1 MLRVGAMLVLT
12 RDQILDILIV
22 KVQSIDLLTHRL
34 KDDTW
39 VIGLKN
45 Y

>member
-1 MLRVGAMLVLT
+1 MLVLT

-22 KVQSIDLLTHRL
+22 KVQSIDLLTHGL
-34 KDDTW
+34 KDDSW